1 MSRVSHPAFLLFNQL
16 TPVRA
21 PDSFVY
27 PAPFNLIEAF
37 LVAPWEFCLT
47 KSQYVALNRFVM
59 RIVFCVPLTMIALFE
74 SQIMHSRGGVGGMI
88 HDYFAEPIP
97 EDDEDPDV
105 LDPKGDDEGEISTVK
120 FEDLAKR
127 LPK

>member
-1 MSRVSHPAFLLFNQL
+1 MLSQL
-16 TPVRA
+16 TSVRA
-21 PDSFVY
+21 PDVFVY
-27 PAPFNLIEAF
+27 PAPFNLIETF

-59 RIVFCVPLTMIALFE
+59 RIVFCIPLTMIALFE

-120 FEDLAKR
+120 FEELAKR